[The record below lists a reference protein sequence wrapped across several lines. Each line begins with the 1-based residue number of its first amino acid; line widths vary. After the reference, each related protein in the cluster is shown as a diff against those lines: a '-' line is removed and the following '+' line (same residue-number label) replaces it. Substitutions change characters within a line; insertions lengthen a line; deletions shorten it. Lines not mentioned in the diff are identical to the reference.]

1 MKDSMSTN
9 EETIREQTLKIE
21 DLMSIDEHHEELEEA
36 HYFHTINALVELMVV
51 YGFDTVM
58 DSVLIK
64 LGDLKK

>member
-1 MKDSMSTN
+1 MEDSMV
-9 EETIREQTLKIE
+9 EDDELIREQTL
-21 DLMSIDEHHEELEEA
+21 MQEEA

-58 DSVLIK
+58 DSVLLK

>member
-9 EETIREQTLKIE
+9 EETIRELTL
-21 DLMSIDEHHEELEEA
+21 MQEEA

-58 DSVLIK
+58 DSVLLK

>member
-1 MKDSMSTN
+1 MEDFMVDH
-9 EETIREQTLKIE
+9 EELIREQTL
-21 DLMSIDEHHEELEEA
+21 MNEEA